1 MLLIFGKEALIVS
14 QIKKSDEE
22 WRQQLTEEEYH
33 ICRNK
38 GTDRAFSG
46 EFCDTKTTGHYLCTC
61 CGEELFESTTKY
73 DSGCGWPS
81 FYQPLAAEVIAEE
94 RDASLGMVRT
104 EVMCSR
110 CGSHLGHV
118 FNDGPNPTGL
128 RYCVNS
134 TSLTFKELE

>member
-81 FYQPLAAEVIAEE
+81 FYQPLTAEVIAEE

-134 TSLTFKELE
+134 TSLKFKGLE

>member
-1 MLLIFGKEALIVS
+1 MS

-134 TSLTFKELE
+134 TSLKFKELE

>member
-81 FYQPLAAEVIAEE
+81 FYQPLTAEVIAEE

-134 TSLTFKELE
+134 TSLKFKALE

>member
-1 MLLIFGKEALIVS
+1 VS
-14 QIKKSDEE
+14 KIEKSDEE
-22 WRQQLTEEEYH
+22 WQQQLTEEEYS
-33 ICRNK
+33 ICRQK
-38 GTDRAFSG
+38 GTDRPFSG
-46 EFCDTKTTGHYLCTC
+46 QYCDTKTMGHYLCTC
-61 CGEELFESTTKY
+61 CGEELFESATKY

-81 FYQPLAAEVIAEE
+81 FYQPLADEVIAED
-94 RDASLGMVRT
+94 RDESLGMVRT

-134 TSLTFKELE
+134 TSLKFKELE

>member
-1 MLLIFGKEALIVS
+1 M
-14 QIKKSDEE
+14 

-33 ICRNK
+33 ICRKK

-134 TSLTFKELE
+134 TSLKFKELE

>member
-134 TSLTFKELE
+134 TSLKFKELE

>member
-1 MLLIFGKEALIVS
+1 MLLIIGKEALIVS

-81 FYQPLAAEVIAEE
+81 FYQPLTAEVIAEE

-134 TSLTFKELE
+134 TSLKFKGLE

>member
-1 MLLIFGKEALIVS
+1 MS
-14 QIKKSDEE
+14 QIEKSDEE
-22 WRQQLTEEEYH
+22 WRQQLTEEEYY
-33 ICRNK
+33 ICREK

-46 EFCDTKTTGHYLCTC
+46 QYCDTKTQGHYLCTC
-61 CGEELFESTTKY
+61 CGEELFESATKY

-81 FYQPLAAEVIAEE
+81 FYQPLAAEVIAED

-134 TSLTFKELE
+134 TSLKFKELE

>member
-61 CGEELFESTTKY
+61 CGEVLFESTTKY
-73 DSGCGWPS
+73 DSDCGWPS
-81 FYQPLAAEVIAEE
+81 FYQPLTAEVIAEE
-94 RDASLGMVRT
+94 RDATLGMVRR

-134 TSLTFKELE
+134 TSLKFKVLE

>member
-134 TSLTFKELE
+134 TSLKFKALE